1 MVPGTQ
7 KRLTAPPPIR
17 KLDTEDGW
25 LICPICRRNR
35 RLLRI
40 HADTEARNLQL
51 YCKTCKSEILVN
63 IEKGQCFKSQ
73 GR

>member
-7 KRLTAPPPIR
+7 KVLTATDAPL
-17 KLDTEDGW
+17 KLDTDNGW
-25 LICPICRRNR
+25 LICPVCRRNR
-35 RLLRI
+35 RLLRVKPS
-40 HADTEARNLQL
+40 TEAKDLQL
-51 YCKTCKSEILVN
+51 YCKTCKQEIVVN